1 MEVLKTLYKRNANG
15 TINQWT
21 IIIDGDSYYSEYGQV
36 GGAIVKTVPTKAY
49 PKNEGRSNATTAEEQ
64 ALKEA
69 TSIWKLKKKSENFVE
84 DINDVDKKAFEPPML
99 ANKYDGNYNPKLY
112 EFIQPKLDGIR
123 MNVSV
128 NHHNLLAISRR
139 NNQFYTVEHI
149 LDSLRLF
156 FSNYPSIHLD
166 GELYNHEFHDNFNKI
181 VSLVKKE
188 KLNEEQKNDVLKYVR
203 YNVYDCWDDKN
214 PNLTFEERLKIIGM
228 LNNLPYIDIVQTYRI
243 EAKEELDKLYNKFVE
258 DGYEG
263 AILRTN
269 LPYEHKRSK
278 NLLKYK
284 SFFDEEFKV
293 IDICEGTG
301 NWSNLAGYV
310 IIDLGNG
317 KTCKSNIKGDMSFC
331 KELLENKENYIGK
344 YATITFFEKTPD
356 GSLRFPYLK
365 SFRDYE

>member
-1 MEVLKTLYKRNANG
+1 MDELKTLYKRNANG
-15 TINQWT
+15 SINQWN
-21 IIIDGDSYYSEYGQV
+21 IIVEGDSYYSQYGQV
-36 GGAIVKTVPTKAY
+36 GGAIVTTSKTKAY
-49 PKNEGRSNATTAEEQ
+49 AKNEGKKNATTAEEQ
-64 ALKEA
+64 AYKEA
-69 TSIWKLKKKSENFVE
+69 LSIWKLKKKSENFVE
-84 DINDVDKKAFEPPML
+84 DINNVDSKLFEPPML
-99 ANKYDGNYNPKLY
+99 ANKYDGNFNPNVYK
-112 EFIQPKLDGIR
+112 FAQPKLDGIR
-123 MNVSV
+123 MNVSLS
-128 NHHNLLAISRR
+128 HNELIAISRR
-139 NNQFYTVEHI
+139 NNKFYTVEHI
-149 LDSLRLF
+149 LESLSNF
-156 FSNYPSIHLD
+156 FSNYPTIHLD
-166 GELYNHEFHDNFNKI
+166 GELYNHKFHDNFNKI

-188 KLNEEQKNDVLKYVR
+188 KFNNEQKNEIIKYVR

-214 PNLTFEERLKIIGM
+214 PNLTFEERLQIIGM

-243 EAKEELDKLYNKFVE
+243 EAKEELDKFYNKFVE

-317 KTCKSNIKGDMSFC
+317 KTCKSNIKGDMSYC

-344 YATITFFEKTPD
+344 YATITFFEKTLD